1 MQIEHLPG
9 ETVLK
14 VGGASLV
21 RGHDSIAGRL
31 YLTTARLHF
40 APHLPGIDF
49 VGGDVPLADVATVLP
64 GKSGILGV
72 PLVRDQMIINAS
84 GGERVVFRVSP
95 RDAWIDAVKRAVRGE
110 F

>member
-1 MQIEHLPG
+1 MQIEHMPE

-21 RGHDSIAGRL
+21 RGHDSTAGRL
-31 YLTTARLHF
+31 YVTTVRLHF
-40 APHLPGIDF
+40 APHLPGTQF
-49 VGGDVPLADVATVLP
+49 VGGDVPLAEVESVVP

-72 PLVRDQMIINAS
+72 PLVRDQMIVNVR
-84 GGERVVFRVSP
+84 GGDRVAFRVSP
-95 RDAWIDAVKRAVRGE
+95 RDEWIALVRRAVRGE